1 MAKSKIEGSAE
12 AWETGRLGREIDH
25 AKRAPPEIEAA
36 IDAALGMQMI
46 SIRLQ
51 KDLIDDFK
59 RLAEIRGIGYQPLM
73 REALQQFVGAEY
85 RRIVTDYSN
94 LKASKAAETTPVQ
107 KAPTRRDK
115 KSRLAI
121 KMET

>member
-73 REALQQFVGAEY
+73 REALQQFVSAEH
-85 RRIVTDYSN
+85 RRIVTDYAN
-94 LKASKAAETTPVQ
+94 LQTSKAAE
-107 KAPTRRDK
+107 KAPEKKAPARRDE
-115 KSRLAI
+115 RVA
-121 KMET
+121 